1 MEGRYPPLPSSHPLA
16 FFFPSSTL
24 LFFSLFLSFLLSF
37 FSSFLQFVT
46 KRGHAHADHVGCSQ
60 VIAYLWAA
68 RACGPSMSPLTPIL
82 TFVSSTM
89 LEVERFGP
97 PVSLSLSLSLFL
109 SVSLSP
115 FPPLF
120 PLFILYLDPLSWI
133 LPTGLY
139 LSSLLNE
146 EMTELICDFNTC
158 LPDDTL
164 SAPCRGPKRSF
175 SSHPPPPPSS
185 FRSLQL
191 ASFSTFLSPF
201 GWTLVLFI
209 TYFVTKFDAAWN
221 PPVRE
226 FLVIKIFHFC
236 LFHFQDSVIQN

>member
-1 MEGRYPPLPSSHPLA
+1 MWSFYVPFNSHPYLRLFHHA
-16 FFFPSSTL
+16 RGGTLRSS
-24 LFFSLFLSFLLSF
+24 
-37 FSSFLQFVT
+37 
-46 KRGHAHADHVGCSQ
+46 
-60 VIAYLWAA
+60 
-68 RACGPSMSPLTPIL
+68 
-82 TFVSSTM
+82 
-89 LEVERFGP
+89 
-97 PVSLSLSLSLFL
+97 SLSLSPFLSVFL

-175 SSHPPPPPSS
+175 SSHPPLFFFPKFTTRLLFYLS
-185 FRSLQL
+185 FPFWMDVGFIYYLFCYKVRRGLKSARSRV
-191 ASFSTFLSPF
+191 FGGKNFPFLS
-201 GWTLVLFI
+201 I
-209 TYFVTKFDAAWN
+209 
-221 PPVRE
+221 
-226 FLVIKIFHFC
+226 
-236 LFHFQDSVIQN
+236 FHFQDSVIQN

>member
-1 MEGRYPPLPSSHPLA
+1 MKRKKKKKKEERREEERERKMEGRYPPLPSSHPLA

-97 PVSLSLSLSLFL
+97 PVSLSPSFSPYLFL
-109 SVSLSP
+109 PFRRSFHFSSYTWILSP
-115 FPPLF
+115 GS
-120 PLFILYLDPLSWI
+120 YLPVY
-133 LPTGLY
+133 T
-139 LSSLLNE
+139 
-146 EMTELICDFNTC
+146 
-158 LPDDTL
+158 
-164 SAPCRGPKRSF
+164 
-175 SSHPPPPPSS
+175 
-185 FRSLQL
+185 
-191 ASFSTFLSPF
+191 SPRF
-201 GWTLVLFI
+201 
-209 TYFVTKFDAAWN
+209 
-221 PPVRE
+221 
-226 FLVIKIFHFC
+226 
-236 LFHFQDSVIQN
+236 